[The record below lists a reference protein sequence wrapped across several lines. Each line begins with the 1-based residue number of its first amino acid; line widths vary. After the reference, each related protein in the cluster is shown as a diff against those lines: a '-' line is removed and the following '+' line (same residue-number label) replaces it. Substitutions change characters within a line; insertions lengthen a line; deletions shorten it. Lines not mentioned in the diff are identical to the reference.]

1 MTHNGQMLT
10 RSKLADLLQ
19 KVNVRE
25 VADEAGVSTKTIY
38 RLRHQENSPSVDMA
52 ERLAQAVERIKRRNK
67 KRTEPA
73 QQGA

>member
-1 MTHNGQMLT
+1 MLT

-38 RLRHQENSPSVDMA
+38 RLRHQANAPSVDMA
-52 ERLAQAVERIKRRNK
+52 EKLSNAVERIKRRAK
-67 KRTEPA
+67 KKPA
-73 QQGA
+73 AEAA